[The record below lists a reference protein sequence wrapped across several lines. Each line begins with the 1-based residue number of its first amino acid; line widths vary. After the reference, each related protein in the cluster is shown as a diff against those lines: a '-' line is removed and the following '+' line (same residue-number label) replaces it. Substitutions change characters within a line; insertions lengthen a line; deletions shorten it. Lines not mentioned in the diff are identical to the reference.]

1 MIMKPGV
8 GYTVMDHKKEGDE
21 VPEPKLPHEY
31 SISGWFL
38 FEKG

>member
-1 MIMKPGV
+1 MKPGV

-21 VPEPKLPHEY
+21 VPEPKLAHEY

-38 FEKG
+38 FDKG